1 MEFEF
6 DPAKSASNKDKHGI
20 DFVEAQALWRDKLRL
35 IIRAKYVGE
44 PLYALIAEMDGRL
57 WVAVYVLRSETVR
70 LISVRRARAMEK
82 ERYEDYNRSR
92 IR

>member
-1 MEFEF
+1 MDFEF
-6 DPAKSASNKDKHGI
+6 DPAKSASNKDKHGV

-35 IIRAKYVGE
+35 IIRGKYVGE
-44 PLYALIAEMDGRL
+44 PRYALIAEMDGRL
-57 WVAVYVLRSETVR
+57 WVAIYVLRSETVR

-92 IR
+92 I